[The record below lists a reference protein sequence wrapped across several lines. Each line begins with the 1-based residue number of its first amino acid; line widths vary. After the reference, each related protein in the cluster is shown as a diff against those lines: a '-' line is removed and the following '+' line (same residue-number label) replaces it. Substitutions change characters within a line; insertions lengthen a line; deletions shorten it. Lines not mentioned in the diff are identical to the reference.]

1 MPQVQTTTGAAAAE
15 RPMRIDPTDPRFML
29 LAKEIVAA
37 WRRSRSGEE
46 VRRG

>member
-15 RPMRIDPTDPRFML
+15 RPMRIDPTDPRL
-29 LAKEIVAA
+29 RVLAKEIVAA